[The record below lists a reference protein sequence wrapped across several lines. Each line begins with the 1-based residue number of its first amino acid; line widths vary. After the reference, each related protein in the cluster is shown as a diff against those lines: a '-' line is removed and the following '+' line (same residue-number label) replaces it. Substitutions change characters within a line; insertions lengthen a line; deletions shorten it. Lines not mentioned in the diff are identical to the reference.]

1 MVRVVDNTDSSQFNS
16 DSILFLD
23 VETTTFNKGHPFDP
37 RNKLVSY
44 VTFSKQSGVSFKHF
58 NDPDFYSHIMDAV
71 LSSNILAGFNIKFDL
86 HWLRRINV
94 LPMPSTKIWDF
105 QLGEFILSGQQNR
118 FASLEDTYQS
128 YGMDG
133 KKSHEIEDYWNAGV
147 DTDQIPVGVLE
158 RRGIGDVQPLPELFN
173 AQWNLLSPKQRTLV
187 WLEGEDLKALAD
199 AEYNG
204 VKFDVEKAGIK
215 VDGLGKELEAINHEL
230 NAYLPLDIPNGCF
243 NWDSGDHLSAFL
255 YGGTIEFKYVSE
267 ILTYKTGSRA
277 GTPYNKWSTKLVEF
291 TQRFK
296 PLEGTEVAKTKDNPE
311 ATVRFFQTDG
321 PTLSR
326 LTAKSRESKAI
337 LNWLQERAD
346 KTKVVEMV
354 ESILN
359 KMKEKNWQ
367 DNMLHAQYNQNQVI
381 TGRLSSSQPNL
392 QNTPPE
398 IDKLLVSRY

>member
-1 MVRVVDNTDSSQFNS
+1 MEKNQSISIDE
-16 DSILFLD
+16 ILFLD
-23 VETTTFNKGHPFDP
+23 VETTTHSKGHPFDP

-44 VTFSKQSGVSFKHF
+44 VYHIDGITGFRHF
-58 NDPDFYSHIMDAV
+58 TDPDFRSTILELV
-71 LSSNILAGFNIKFDL
+71 RSNSILCGFNIKFDL
-86 HWLRRINV
+86 HWLRNLGVIPYPDV
-94 LPMPSTKIWDF
+94 KVWDL
-105 QLGEFILSGQQNR
+105 QLGEFILSGQKNR

-133 KKSHEIEDYWNAGV
+133 KKSHEIEDYWNVGIN
-147 DTDQIPVGVLE
+147 TDEIPPEVLE
-158 RRGIGDVQPLPELFN
+158 RRGIGDVQPLPELFS
-173 AQWNLLSPKQRTLV
+173 AQYSLLTPKQRKLV

-215 VDGLGKELEAINHEL
+215 VDGLEKELDEINFNL
-230 NAYLPLDIPNGCF
+230 SSFLPEGIPQGCF

-267 ILTYKTGSRA
+267 ILTYKTGQRA
-277 GTPYNKWSTKLVEF
+277 GESYNRWAVRSVTF
-291 TQRFK
+291 PQRFK
-296 PLEGTEVAKTKDNPE
+296 PLEGTEVAKTRDNPE

-326 LTAKSRESKAI
+326 LTAKSREAKSI

-398 IDKLLVSRY
+398 VDELLVSRYV

>member
-1 MVRVVDNTDSSQFNS
+1 MHDTKTLSNLIDE
-16 DSILFLD
+16 ILFLD

-44 VTFSKQSGVSFKHF
+44 VTFSKRSGISFKHS
-58 NDPDFYSHIMDAV
+58 NDPDFYSHIRDAV

-94 LPMPSTKIWDF
+94 LPSTSTKIWDI

-118 FASLEDTYQS
+118 FASLEDTYKS

-133 KKSHEIEDYWNAGV
+133 KKSHEIEDYWNAGIN
-147 DTDQIPVGVLE
+147 TDEIPVPILE
-158 RRGIGDVQPLPELFN
+158 KRGIGDVQPLPELFS
-173 AQWNLLSPKQRTLV
+173 AQYAMLTPQQRKLV

-204 VKFDVEKAGIK
+204 IKFDMDKAQEKLQGLSHEIKLIHDRLDKCLPSGIP
-215 VDGLGKELEAINHEL
+215 I
-230 NAYLPLDIPNGCF
+230 GCF

-267 ILTYKTGSRA
+267 VLTYKTGQRA
-277 GTPYNKWSTKLVEF
+277 GESYNRWAVRSVDF
-291 TQRFK
+291 PRRFK
-296 PLEGTEVAKTKDNPE
+296 PLEGTEVAKTKDIKD
-311 ATVRFFQTDG
+311 AQTRFYQTDG
-321 PTLSR
+321 PTLKQLSTR
-326 LTAKSRESKAI
+326 NTEQRTILSLLDQRAKAI
-337 LNWLQERAD
+337 
-346 KTKVVEMV
+346 KVYEMI

-359 KMKEKNWQ
+359 KMKDMNWENNYIHGQ
-367 DNMLHAQYNQNQVI
+367 FNQNVVI
-381 TGRLSSSQPNL
+381 TGRLSSSGPNL

-398 IDKLLVSRY
+398 VDELLVSRYAE